1 MAKRMPDAEDAAAGE
16 LSRALIAGVEDAAA
30 TLESG
35 RHRDDVAIHEF
46 RKAMKRHRAL
56 LRLTEPLRGEAAKA
70 ERREAGAL
78 ARRLSGARDL
88 TAAREGLDDLIDKKL
103 IRPDLAA
110 PVREALE
117 AARRASE
124 AASLDTTVRAD
135 VLAFLG
141 RARAAAARIAE
152 ADLPLR
158 ALIAG
163 LARGFRRMVHAAP
176 QDWSAA
182 SADSLHELRKAAVI
196 HRYQIELALPLWP
209 RPIEVWIDEV
219 QRLRDRLGQGQDLEA
234 LSHFLAGAPRLLDAG
249 RHARLMAAIRTRQG
263 QHVAAAEQQMAR
275 LAAERPHAFAERLL
289 AYAGAHRLTA
299 PRPHTPAPAPAGPAA
314 DTPGHTPADTAP
326 RKPRRRGAA
335 KRTPGAKDQSRQTNG
350 SAGDSSP

>member
-1 MAKRMPDAEDAAAGE
+1 MARRMPGAEDAAAVE
-16 LSRALIAGVEDAAA
+16 LSRALIAGVEEAAA
-30 TLESG
+30 ALQSG

-56 LRLTEPLRGEAAKA
+56 LRLAEPLRGEAARI

-88 TAAREGLDDLIDKKL
+88 TASLEGLDDLVDKKL

-117 AARRASE
+117 AARRATE

-135 VLAFLG
+135 VLAFLAS
-141 RARAAAARIAE
+141 ARAAAERLAD

-163 LARGFRRMVHAAP
+163 LAKGFRRMVHAAP
-176 QDWSAA
+176 DDWSAA
-182 SADSLHELRKAAVI
+182 SAESLHELRKAAVI
-196 HRYQIELALPLWP
+196 HRYQMELARPLWP

-219 QRLRDRLGQGQDLEA
+219 QKLRDRLGQGQDLEA
-234 LSHFLAGAPRLLDAG
+234 LSRFLASASRLLDA
-249 RHARLMAAIRTRQG
+249 RLLDARRRARLTAAIRTRQG
-263 QHVAAAEQQMAR
+263 QHIAAAEQQMAR

-289 AYAGAHRLTA
+289 AYAGEQRLTT
-299 PRPHTPAPAPAGPAA
+299 PRPEAPDPMGPAA
-314 DTPGHTPADTAP
+314 DKAGRPAAART
-326 RKPRRRGAA
+326 PRRRAA
-335 KRTPGAKDQSRQTNG
+335 PKRTGAQDQSRQTNEPP
-350 SAGDSSP
+350 ADSSP